1 MPLLAGGPA
10 AAAEVALIG
19 VIGDKAA
26 VVAVDGGDPK
36 TIKVGQT
43 WRGIFVVS
51 VEKDRATLDIDGKR
65 RVLQRGMHHR
75 SAEGA
80 ASPGSRQTAVLAAD
94 TRGHFI
100 AEGTVNGGHMRFL
113 VDTGATAVSLPA
125 SDAIRLGL
133 DYRGGQ
139 RIRMQTANGTA
150 PAYTTKLERIK
161 IGDIELYNVDAI
173 VIESGLHVALLGMT
187 FLNRVEMKR
196 DGHTMTLIRQ
206 Y

>member
-1 MPLLAGGPA
+1 V

-65 RVLQRGMHHR
+65 RVLQRGMHYR
-75 SAEGA
+75 GAEGA
-80 ASPGSRQTAVLAAD
+80 APPGGRQTAVLAAD

-100 AEGTVNGGHMRFL
+100 AEGTVNGGHVRFL

-125 SDAIRLGL
+125 SDALRLGL

-150 PAYTTKLERIK
+150 LAYSTKLERIK
-161 IGDIELYNVDAI
+161 IGNIELYNVDAI
-173 VIESGLHVALLGMT
+173 VIENDLHVALLGMT

-206 Y
+206 F